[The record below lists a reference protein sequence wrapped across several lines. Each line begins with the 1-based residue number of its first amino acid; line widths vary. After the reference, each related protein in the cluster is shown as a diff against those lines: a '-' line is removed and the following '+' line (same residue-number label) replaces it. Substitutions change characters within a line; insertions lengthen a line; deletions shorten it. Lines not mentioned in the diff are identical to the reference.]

1 MERMAGV
8 GGVVSHCN
16 RNSVCPGAPA
26 ALTARGSSLTALG
39 RQAARL
45 WQLIHCRIS
54 CPPVLL
60 GSLWPGF
67 PAPLASPTLQGEEG
81 G

>member
-16 RNSVCPGAPA
+16 RNSVCPGALA
-26 ALTARGSSLTALG
+26 ALTAPGSSLTA
-39 RQAARL
+39 RS
-45 WQLIHCRIS
+45 WQLIHCRLS

-67 PAPLASPTLQGEEG
+67 PAPPASPTLQGGEG